1 MYTRCN
7 SCDCLQF
14 GPILAC
20 LVFENKDVHVD
31 LLNAHVQIHPE
42 SKELL
47 GLLTKTFHG
56 KPFSLPVSNRMTFR
70 LLHSASSKKKVCES
84 QWDWA
89 TAAALYRATLLQ
101 IWASLQWSM
110 CANSLSPINPLDER
124 CTTPVVWVHAQAI
137 YYLYCYSSEWIL
149 LIV

>member
-1 MYTRCN
+1 MLTIRAYFGLFGFWKQRC
-7 SCDCLQF
+7 SCRFAECTCANPFRKQRT
-14 GPILAC
+14 AWA
-20 LVFENKDVHVD
+20 VNQD
-31 LLNAHVQIHPE
+31 L
-42 SKELL
+42 
-47 GLLTKTFHG
+47 
-56 KPFSLPVSNRMTFR
+56 SLPVSNRMTFR

-110 CANSLSPINPLDER
+110 CASSLSPINPLDER
-124 CTTPVVWVHAQAI
+124 CTTPIVWVHAQAI
-137 YYLYCYSSEWIL
+137 YYLYHSSEWIL